1 MLTQEL
7 KPTAYQT
14 LSLIRSYQNPLQTP
28 ICLNFPLKGS
38 TTHILHPGK
47 HRHRRI
53 NWNAYGHTTSCAC
66 ARNQSTS
73 SHQAFPQE
81 QGGSFNFIT
90 VSHQKFQTVNQA
102 SSPPTHLRS
111 RYSAVSSSLQSKT
124 ENTAALSTQIWSMM
138 LEQHK
143 LLHPSAATASI
154 THLSYASP
162 QQVRI
167 ANTSSSS
174 QTASA
179 IPSPT
184 LLTKRFLLPHNLI
197 ISVIP
202 RSTATPQIK

>member
-1 MLTQEL
+1 M
-7 KPTAYQT
+7 
-14 LSLIRSYQNPLQTP
+14 
-28 ICLNFPLKGS
+28 
-38 TTHILHPGK
+38 HISRPGK

-53 NWNAYGHTTSCAC
+53 KWNAYGHTTSHAY

-90 VSHQKFQTVNQA
+90 VSHQKFQTVNQD

-124 ENTAALSTQIWSMM
+124 ENTAALSTPIWSMT

-143 LLHPSAATASI
+143 LLHPSATASI
-154 THLSYASP
+154 THLSCASP

-167 ANTSSSS
+167 ANTSSFS

-184 LLTKRFLLPHNLI
+184 LPTKRFLLPHNLI
-197 ISVIP
+197 ISIIRRFHCHP
-202 RSTATPQIK
+202 PN